1 MTHVCILFQLAQVIN
16 GAIKDLDPS
25 IRVISEPGR
34 YYVGSNFTLAS
45 YMHSKRI
52 AVSEDDGVLRRMYYM
67 NCGVYN
73 SFLDELL
80 GVQSRTPELLFEV
93 ITRVN

>member
-1 MTHVCILFQLAQVIN
+1 MIN
-16 GAIKDLDPS
+16 GAVKDLDPS

-45 YMHSKRI
+45 YLHSKRI
-52 AVSEDDGVLRRMYYM
+52 AVSEDGVLKRMYYM

-80 GVQSRTPELLFEV
+80 GVESRIPELLFEV
-93 ITRVN
+93 IARIITLVSCA